1 VGVKINI
8 NPSMTHM
15 TEGQEVLE
23 VEGTTVGECLQQ
35 LVARFPDTRNWI
47 FGKDGKLNDVL
58 DIYVNLESSYPEELA
73 MKVRDGD
80 EIHIISQVAGG

>member
-1 VGVKINI
+1 
-8 NPSMTHM
+8 MTHM

>member
-80 EIHIISQVAGG
+80 EIHIISQV